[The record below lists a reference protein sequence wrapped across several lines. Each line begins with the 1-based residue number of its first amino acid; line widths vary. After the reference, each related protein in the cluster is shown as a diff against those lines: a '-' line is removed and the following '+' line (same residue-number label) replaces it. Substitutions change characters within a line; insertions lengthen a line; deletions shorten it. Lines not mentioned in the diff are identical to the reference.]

1 MSELNLN
8 KATMTLKEITDLLD
22 VRHDKALIKV
32 DRMVLEPSFGTVSK
46 TDIVYND
53 KGQTIQTY
61 QLDKRQSIAVASRL
75 NTALLMKVIDR
86 WQELENAVPKL
97 PQTKLEWMKL
107 AVETEEAFQLET
119 SAHLETKHTLKLANI
134 RQIHERH
141 ISLEYMVV
149 DIRNQQP
156 DFEITY
162 RDLLKKLREHKMI
175 RKYGV
180 LPLLNQNKA
189 VPFTIRT
196 GGDGSGNRI
205 SYIIP
210 EERAALISWYASK
223 TNQDI

>member
-1 MSELNLN
+1 MKGLSLN
-8 KATMTLKEITDLLD
+8 KETMSLKEITDLLD
-22 VRHDKALIKV
+22 VRHNNAMRVVEKMID
-32 DRMVLEPSFGTVSK
+32 DQSFGHATQIEYR
-46 TDIVYND
+46 TD
-53 KGQTIQTY
+53 KGNTYQTY

-75 NTALLMKVIDR
+75 NTALLMRVIDR
-86 WQELENAVPKL
+86 WQELENGVPKL
-97 PQTKLEWMKL
+97 PQTKLEWMRL
-107 AVETEEAFQLET
+107 AVETEEALQLEA

-156 DFEITY
+156 EFEITY

-175 RKYGV
+175 RKHGV
-180 LPLLNQNKA
+180 IPLLNQNKS
-189 VPFTIRT
+189 VPFTIRS